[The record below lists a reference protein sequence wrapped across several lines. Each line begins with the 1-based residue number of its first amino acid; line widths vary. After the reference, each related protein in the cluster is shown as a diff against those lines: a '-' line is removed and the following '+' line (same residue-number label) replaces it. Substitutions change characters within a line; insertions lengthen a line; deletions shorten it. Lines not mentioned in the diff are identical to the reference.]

1 MKQHLSKLLGTL
13 GDHSHNLALLV
24 LILIA
29 MSVGVSADPRGPV
42 LSDHART
49 GHGENTINGN
59 GPTSSTGSGTQADP
73 FVNDWTVPEGM
84 ALQSVADIDDPR
96 TELNARTGDAAGSL
110 LLVYETDYSG
120 SIDGC
125 TIYRTD
131 NSNLTEATPWIVDSG
146 DSKSYVTVSGRY
158 ALPSTFV
165 DNLQVT
171 NGSSRSIALS
181 TLFSTAVV
189 YTDLVT
195 GFTHGQGYPSISGS
209 SKVASWPNATGT
221 VLLDTTPYA
230 DFQDFSNRFLLFGSN
245 DTDGAAG
252 EVDLDGSLTMTGST
266 LGVAPGSLSSG
277 YFANDSITTA
287 QLADLAAAS
296 RIHGSGSGGA
306 AAIELVAERGLDID
320 ANGIGIST
328 DGVTTAMIAD
338 RGAASRI
345 IGSGSGGAGTID
357 LTAEDGLDIDA
368 DGIGI
373 TAGGVTAAMLDDD
386 QNPIY
391 KLVAVSSANH
401 TCDGTERF
409 VSMTTG
415 GSNRTVNLDDPVAGQ
430 VLTVMKADAAGG
442 TVTLDGAGGDTING
456 ATTVVLAAT
465 QFKYGTIVAISTSA
479 WIVIAS
485 N

>member
-1 MKQHLSKLLGTL
+1 MKTTRSRAV
-13 GDHSHNLALLV
+13 LALYVLLV
-24 LILIA
+24 LTLGIA
-29 MSVGVSADPRGPV
+29 SAQVYQLDGKTGYFSAGTGIALGGGHAGTKADPHP
-42 LSDHART
+42 
-49 GHGENTINGN
+49 INNAGLAI
-59 GPTSSTGSGTQADP
+59 SGTDNHAVRMDGTTGIQQAVNIVMDDFDNLTGVKD
-73 FVNDWTVPEGM
+73 FVCTD
-84 ALQSVADIDDPR
+84 DISFGASGGDLVTFGRVGTGTIFYRWPAA
-96 TELNARTGDAAGSL
+96 TANAVLMTPAAGS
-110 LLVYETDYSG
+110 
-120 SIDGC
+120 
-125 TIYRTD
+125 
-131 NSNLTEATPWIVDSG
+131 PWDLEWAS
-146 DSKSYVTVSGRY
+146 
-158 ALPSTFV
+158 A
-165 DNLQVT
+165 
-171 NGSSRSIALS
+171 
-181 TLFSTAVV
+181 
-189 YTDLVT
+189 YTD
-195 GFTHGQGYPSISGS
+195 FPS
-209 SKVASWPNATGT
+209 
-221 VLLDTTPYA
+221 
-230 DFQDFSNRFLLFGSN
+230 F
-245 DTDGAAG
+245 
-252 EVDLDGSLTMTGST
+252 
-266 LGVAPGSLSSG
+266 
-277 YFANDSITTA
+277 
-287 QLADLAAAS
+287 AAAA
-296 RIHGSGSGGA
+296 RIHGSGSGGTPS
-306 AAIELVAERGLDID
+306 IELVAEDGLDID
-320 ANGIGIST
+320 ANGIGIAT
-328 DGVTTAMIAD
+328 DGVTTAMLADLAGGASRVHGSGSGGAAALDLRIERGLDADADGIGIATDGVTTAMLAD

-430 VLTVMKADAAGG
+430 VCTVMKADAAGG